1 VGNQLTEKGSFKE
14 EELKFCEGK
23 SIPKYLTKKLEP
35 KVYPNAMKRAEKTKE
50 FLDMLEC
57 EVEICLNFDK
67 QQTVEKFG
75 EIQKLAD

>member
-1 VGNQLTEKGSFKE
+1 M
-14 EELKFCEGK
+14 
-23 SIPKYLTKKLEP
+23 TKKVEP

-50 FLDMLEC
+50 FLDMLEFG
-57 EVEICLNFDK
+57 VEICLNFDK